1 MGVNKDHPKE
11 NIQKPCRAHHSKI
24 SSIACF
30 WQRQKDSH
38 GTGKALK
45 WKKKKRWGGRF
56 LVSLIGDY
64 LHREEAGRLVE
75 LVWVAHFA
83 FSDGY

>member
-11 NIQKPCRAHHSKI
+11 NIQKPSRAHHSKL

-45 WKKKKRWGGRF
+45 WKKKKKGKISSISNWRLLTQGGSRASYGVGLGSTFCF
-56 LVSLIGDY
+56 L
-64 LHREEAGRLVE
+64 
-75 LVWVAHFA
+75 
-83 FSDGY
+83 